1 MMCKIKRIC
10 IISLLIIIFFYNS
23 CSATEKK
30 VLILYDS
37 YKAFTSDYSNLNNII
52 KLIMSSKTVNIQINK
67 LNLTMNNI
75 NEYDNLIVI
84 NNENNDYSKSTCE
97 KLSLYNGNIL
107 WFTDNYREVKEAVKN
122 IHMRA
127 AKIAIFKPSIDD
139 YKTKN
144 LIIDE
149 IKDNNNPKNEKYLI
163 LNRVYPFIDLNQF
176 IEKVD
181 FLYDKGIPF
190 ICEAMPVY
198 ENVDFVSMKRF
209 GEVLR
214 YAQSKGGRV
223 MLKAPIFY
231 MGDPGGEEVMERTQL
246 AFTNYLKYQ
255 VYPIGFSI
263 SDRWIYKEEYRPI
276 INISDT
282 IILEKD
288 QNLNALDF
296 ENLHIDA
303 YKKVME
309 KFDVGDLEA
318 AKKQTNPIGLAIN
331 SDYSLSEFKEKI
343 SSITNKGMKFND
355 ICEVE
360 TRVKLKENEI
370 INKENNI
377 YLNNI
382 LQYQGKFLSRTELE
396 EIYSQDKTN
405 EIKNTSSL
413 LDISKVNRLIL
424 IFTIVVCVVF
434 AIIAYLGGII
444 DRRKYFK

>member
-1 MMCKIKRIC
+1 MMCKIKRIAV
-10 IISLLIIIFFYNS
+10 ISLLIIIFFNNN
-23 CSATEKK
+23 CSAAEKK

-37 YKAFTSDYSNLNNII
+37 YKTFASDYSNLNNII
-52 KLIMSSKTVNIQINK
+52 KLIMSSNTVEIQVNK
-67 LNLTMNNI
+67 LNSSINNI
-75 NEYDNLIVI
+75 NEYDNLIVL
-84 NNENNDYSKSTCE
+84 NNESNDHSRNTCE
-97 KLSLYNGNIL
+97 KLSSYKGNIL
-107 WFTDNYREVKEAVKN
+107 WFTDNYNEVNEAVKN
-122 IHMRA
+122 IHMTA
-127 AKIAIFKPSIDD
+127 AKIAVFKSSIDD
-139 YKTKN
+139 YRIRN
-144 LIIDE
+144 LIVGEMRDDS
-149 IKDNNNPKNEKYLI
+149 KPKNQKYLI
-163 LNRVYPFIDLNQF
+163 LNRVYPFIDLNEF

-198 ENVDFVSMKRF
+198 ENIDFVSMKRF

-223 MLKAPIFY
+223 ILKSPIFY
-231 MGDPGGEEVMERTQL
+231 MGEPSGEEVMVRTQL
-246 AFTNYLKYQ
+246 AFINYLKYQ
-255 VYPIGFSI
+255 VYPVAFSI
-263 SDRWIYKEEYRPI
+263 PDRWIYKEEYHPI

-282 IILEKD
+282 IILEKE
-288 QNLNALDF
+288 QNLNTLDF

-309 KFDVGDLEA
+309 KFDIGDLEA
-318 AKKQTNPIGLAIN
+318 AKKQMNPIGLAIS

-343 SSITNKGMKFND
+343 SSITNKGIRFDD

-370 INKENNI
+370 TNKGNNI
-377 YLNNI
+377 YLNNT
-382 LQYQGKFLSRTELE
+382 LQYQGKFISKTELE

-405 EIKNTSSL
+405 EIKDATSL
-413 LDISKVNRLIL
+413 LDISKVNRVIL

-434 AIIAYLGGII
+434 AIIAYFGGII